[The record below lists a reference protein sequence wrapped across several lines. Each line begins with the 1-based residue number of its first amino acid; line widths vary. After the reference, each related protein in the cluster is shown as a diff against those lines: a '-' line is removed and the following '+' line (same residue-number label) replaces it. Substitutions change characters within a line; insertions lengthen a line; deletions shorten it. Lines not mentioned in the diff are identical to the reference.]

1 MVALTPVVCLVGL
14 GGLTVHQARAATASA
29 SATVIDP
36 VNVTTSVADLPVTVS
51 RSGGWIKVVM
61 PPAQPPP
68 PVSRS
73 SSGGS
78 SAGAAVASPALDGAS
93 LTLESF
99 KQLAASDGTV
109 QGDTVSALSLLAPTA
124 DAADGGSY
132 SVTVAFN

>member
-1 MVALTPVVCLVGL
+1 MSTVFASTGL
-14 GGLTVHQARAATASA
+14 LFAGVLSAASGQAATVSAGA

-51 RSGGWIKVVM
+51 TSGGWVRVVM

-68 PVSRS
+68 VSSS
-73 SSGGS
+73 SSGGGN
-78 SAGAAVASPALDGAS
+78 AGAAVASPALDGAS

-124 DAADGGSY
+124 PNGGSY